1 MRTADLPARS
11 LLLIAALSLGMPVLA
26 AETTITQTHKT
37 FDPDVI
43 TVQAGD
49 VLHFENDDDVK
60 HNIQVTD
67 ANDVTQDLGL
77 QKPGETVTQAFQA
90 PGEYRVHCSIHPK
103 MRLRVLVQ

>member
-1 MRTADLPARS
+1 M
-11 LLLIAALSLGMPVLA
+11 LLLITLLPLITLAPPAAA
-26 AETTITQTHKT
+26 ADATISQTHKT
-37 FDPDVI
+37 FDPDLV
-43 TVQAGD
+43 TLHVGD

-67 ANDVTQDLGL
+67 TQDVTQDLGL